1 MSVLPALQVSVKANG
16 HHWEGSG
23 LREGSL
29 LINLQKL
36 KGVRIDVD
44 KVGIRCYWVM
54 ICGSDICQS
63 VPQKASSLKEMK
75 LESLEGACVST

>member
-1 MSVLPALQVSVKANG
+1 MRVLPALQVSVKANG

-44 KVGIRCYWVM
+44 KVGILHHWVL
-54 ICGSDICQS
+54 I
-63 VPQKASSLKEMK
+63 
-75 LESLEGACVST
+75 

>member
-1 MSVLPALQVSVKANG
+1 MSMLPALQVSVKANG

-44 KVGIRCYWVM
+44 KVG
-54 ICGSDICQS
+54 S
-63 VPQKASSLKEMK
+63 
-75 LESLEGACVST
+75 